1 LLQNRLALSA
11 GSALAFSIFC
21 LINARKTQTFQ
32 MVDFSYMCLALKSKI
47 VQEVV
52 YDGVNAFF
60 RCYNQNVWHQ
70 VIVKPMLAGKEFF
83 KLLV

>member
-1 LLQNRLALSA
+1 
-11 GSALAFSIFC
+11 
-21 LINARKTQTFQ
+21 

-70 VIVKPMLAGKEFF
+70 VIVKPMLVGKEFF